1 MSTVSGK
8 KKSAVKVVIPNR
20 PMKESMVDEIVG
32 LKGKDSAQR
41 QASRPP
47 SGVDDDPEEVVI
59 EIGGGGGAPVGV
71 IGDRTAYF
79 LAGLALTV
87 VALFFT
93 WTKTENRNLEFEITE
108 MKKTEISLVEQREE
122 FVGKIRNLTHPE
134 KIESQAE
141 ILNMKLPDPGKFEP
155 LQPAAERVEAGSAPA
170 PAPK

>member
-108 MKKTEISLVEQREE
+108 MKKTEISLVEQRE
-122 FVGKIRNLTHPE
+122 